1 MMFPIRDLIISK
13 IKKQIIDSLIWG
25 EKSLNVSLLILCV
38 DFSFS
43 KKACISFVE
52 SEFLKSRVFFA
63 LYNIEQMALNDKKEW
78 FIENHKRT
86 NQMIP
91 SFYGNWV
98 DHCNALVA
106 HELAHVFEFISKF
119 EPFIDSKIN
128 KKYGIKKNHGKSQHH
143 NLLWR
148 MMYKDLKNVESSENS
163 KIITIDNS
171 AGFTCCYNGE
181 CK

>member
-1 MMFPIRDLIISK
+1 MIWIMSPFRDKIVSK

-43 KKACISFVE
+43 KKSCVSFVE
-52 SEFLKSRVFFA
+52 PEFLKSRIFFS
-63 LYNIEQMALNDKKEW
+63 LYGIEQMALNDKKEW
-78 FIENHKRT
+78 FTEDYKRT
-86 NQMIP
+86 QQLIP
-91 SFYGNWV
+91 SFYGNWE

-128 KKYGIKKNHGKSQHH
+128 QKYGIKKNHGKSQHH

-148 MMYKDLKNVESSENS
+148 MIYKDLKNVESFENS
-163 KIITIDNS
+163 KIITIDKS
-171 AGFTCCYNGE
+171 SGFTCYNGE
-181 CK
+181 

>member
-1 MMFPIRDLIISK
+1 MFLFRDKIVSK
-13 IKKQIIDSLIWG
+13 IKEKIINSMVWG

-43 KKACISFVE
+43 KKSCVSFVE
-52 SEFLKSRVFFA
+52 PDFLKSRIFFS
-63 LYNIEQMALNDKKEW
+63 LYGIEQMALNDKKEW
-78 FIENHKRT
+78 FKENNKRT
-86 NQMIP
+86 NQLIP
-91 SFYGNWV
+91 SFYGNWE

-128 KKYGIKKNHGKSQHH
+128 QKYGIKKNHGKSQHH

-148 MMYKDLKNVESSENS
+148 MIYKDLKNVESFENS
-163 KIITIDNS
+163 KIITIDKS
-171 AGFTCCYNGE
+171 SGFTCYNGE
-181 CK
+181 